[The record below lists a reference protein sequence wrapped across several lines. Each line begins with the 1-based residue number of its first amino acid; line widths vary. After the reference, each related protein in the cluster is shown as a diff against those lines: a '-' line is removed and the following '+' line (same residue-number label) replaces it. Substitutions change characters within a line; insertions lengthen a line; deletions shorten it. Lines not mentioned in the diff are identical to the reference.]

1 MLSSLR
7 PTRTRT
13 RMILLCAS
21 LTLIGCATPPQH
33 SNPIP
38 TPPSKPTATQ
48 STTPPPKTIATP
60 MLSTSGYGAI
70 RFGGQ
75 LNQLPQDIRA
85 SLKHPI
91 DPAEFE
97 CTFVEFKR
105 YPNVIFMV
113 ESGIITRADL
123 LKNQPNSLDA
133 TFNMSSAK
141 LRSRYPNMQVS
152 QHEYE
157 EKGHYLTLPTANKKS
172 AFVLEE
178 VKGRITAIRAGLQP
192 SVSYVEG
199 CA

>member
-1 MLSSLR
+1 MLPSLR

-21 LTLIGCATPPQH
+21 LTLISCATPAQH
-33 SNPIP
+33 SSSIP
-38 TPPSKPTATQ
+38 APRSEPTAQ
-48 STTPPPKTIATP
+48 STTPPPKTVAAP

-70 RFGGQ
+70 RFGGK

-85 SLKHPI
+85 SLKHSI

-105 YPNVIFMV
+105 YPNVMFMV

-141 LRSRYPNMQVS
+141 LRSRHPNMQVS

-157 EKGHYLTLPTANKKS
+157 EKGHYLTFPTANKKS

-192 SVSYVEG
+192 SVSYPEG
-199 CA
+199 CV